1 MAQAIKPRHE
11 GEYLQARLFWL
22 WVCKLFQPHT
32 SVNQVGFELND
43 AKSFDDVVVRY
54 RKPIPDGRGA
64 VTAVD
69 YMQVKH
75 HATHRGSVTVA
86 SLADPVFI
94 GATSTSLLQKVLAVQ
109 RQHAPDGSGC
119 RFILHQPWP
128 IDPNDALAKLV
139 DRDNGHFRL
148 NVLFDGTTDA
158 SEMGKVRKS
167 WREHLNVTDDELLLA
182 LTPLRLLV
190 DPRTVEQMRDDLNNA
205 LVMAGLKPI
214 DARAQAHPYDDLA
227 WKLSAASSRVEFDR
241 AAVEQLMRQEGLYV
255 GPPMIRQDAR
265 RLGVRSFAP
274 FAMRLE
280 EETDELFCAL
290 KHFDG
295 RLIRDR
301 ALWRERVY
309 PDLVEFLQQH
319 VQPGSLHHV
328 MLEAH
333 GTLAFATGYAVARS
347 QAKVVPMFNRV
358 PWEPSISPSAP
369 HAPAWAFDQH
379 PAGEGHATA
388 VAISVAQHVLGDV
401 QDFIQ
406 RTGLEVGKVIEATV
420 VPQPGRDSVRDA
432 DHAFV
437 LARDL
442 AQHLRLLRPSL
453 PRASRLLLFASV
465 PNPLMFFLGQQAYA
479 LGPVELYEFD
489 PNDSEY
495 HPALRLP

>member
-22 WVCKLFQPHT
+22 WACRLFQPHT
-32 SVNQVGFELND
+32 AVNRVGFELND

-54 RKPIPDGRGA
+54 REPVPDGIGG
-64 VTAVD
+64 TTTVD

-75 HATHRGSVTVA
+75 HATHRGSVTA
-86 SLADPVFI
+86 ESLVDPAFI
-94 GATSTSLLQKVLAVQ
+94 GATSKSLLQKVLDVQ
-109 RQHAPDGSGC
+109 RQHAPDGTGC
-119 RFILHQPWP
+119 RFMLNQPWP
-128 IDPNDALAKLV
+128 IDPGDALSKLV

-148 NVLFDGTTDA
+148 NVLFDGTTPA
-158 SEMGKVRKS
+158 SEMGKVRKA
-167 WREHLNVTDDELLLA
+167 WREHLNVTDEELRLV

-190 DPRTVEQMRDDLNNA
+190 DPRTVEQMRDQLNEA
-205 LVMAGLKPI
+205 LVMAGLKPV
-214 DARAQAHPYDDLA
+214 DARAQIHPYDDLA
-227 WKLSAASSRVEFDR
+227 WKLSAATSRVEFDR
-241 AAVEQLMRQEGLYV
+241 AEVEVLMRREGLYEGLPLV
-255 GPPMIRQDAR
+255 RQDAR

-280 EETDELFCAL
+280 EETDALFCAL
-290 KHFDG
+290 EHFDG

-301 ALWRERVY
+301 TLWRERVY
-309 PDLVEFLQQH
+309 PDLVNFLQQH

-347 QAKVVPMFNRV
+347 QARVVPMFNRV
-358 PWEPSISPSAP
+358 PWEPSNAPSAP
-369 HAPAWAFDQH
+369 HTPAWTFDQH
-379 PAGEGHATA
+379 PGGKGNATA

-401 QDFIQ
+401 QAYIE
-406 RTGLEVGKVIEATV
+406 RTGLEVGSVIEATV

-453 PRASRLLLFASV
+453 PRGSRLLLFASV
-465 PNPLMFFLGQQAYA
+465 PNPLMFFLGVQAYA

-489 PNDSEY
+489 PNDSDY